1 MPFLTRLAVAE
12 PFETWPGMEQAAAQR
27 FWDSLALATADA
39 GHEAGAIYLLGYV
52 AEMLLK
58 TAYFRVTGVPSSQ
71 DIAPH
76 LTAARRNASWRGGNL
91 HDLRS
96 WFVLLNDARSFRG
109 NPWGAAVAA
118 TIERHVL
125 IVVSHWRESSRY
137 TSLTATDA
145 ELEEAFLSVDWL
157 LDNHD
162 VLWR

>member
-1 MPFLTRLAVAE
+1 MPFLTRLAIAE
-12 PFETWPGMEQAAAQR
+12 PFETWPGMEQAATQR
-27 FWDSLALATADA
+27 FWDSLALATAEA
-39 GHEAGAIYLLGYV
+39 GHEAAAIYLLGYV

-96 WFVLLNDARSFRG
+96 WFALLNDARSFQG
-109 NPWGAAVAA
+109 NPWSIVTAA

-125 IVVSHWRESSRY
+125 TVASHWRESLRY
-137 TSLTATDA
+137 TSLMAADA
-145 ELEEAFLSVDWL
+145 ELEEVHASVDWL
-157 LDNHD
+157 LVNYD
-162 VLWR
+162 VLWK